1 MCHGKQMQ
9 RICTLPNLHCFMDAS
24 SRVFSAVSGV
34 VSRFLKQPLPA
45 YDAIVKAFTLNDKTG
60 LVAAMESGAEQL
72 NQDQN
77 FGLAQRALEAH
88 TRHQLKRL
96 SATFISLSLTDVA
109 RRAELPS
116 AAAAEQYLV
125 QLSSEGEISV
135 RINATTG
142 FVTFEEETSAASTAQ
157 GSSSASSGVHS
168 EEVEAARR
176 LQQFVGETALLAE
189 KLREMQRQ
197 AVVSPKYALKNLPS
211 YGRAQMMQGM
221 GVSSLGMGGAE
232 YQHMDLS

>member
-1 MCHGKQMQ
+1 MYC
-9 RICTLPNLHCFMDAS
+9 
-24 SRVFSAVSGV
+24 SAVSGV

-45 YDAIVKAFTLNDKTG
+45 YDAIVKAFTLNDKSG
-60 LVAAMESGAEQL
+60 LAAAIESGAEQL

-77 FGLAQRALEAH
+77 FGLAQRALDAL

-96 SATFISLSLTDVA
+96 SATFISLSLADVA
-109 RRAELPS
+109 RRADLPS

-135 RINATTG
+135 RINTTTA
-142 FVTFEEETSAASTAQ
+142 FVTFEEDTVAATQQGGSAAS
-157 GSSSASSGVHS
+157 SAVHS

-176 LQQFVGETALLAE
+176 LQQFIGETAQLAE

-197 AVVSPKYALKNLPS
+197 AIVSPKYALKSLPS